1 MGIRMLNKFLQD
13 KCKTCI
19 SSINLSELSGKKIAV
34 DISIYLYKFLSEN
47 VLLENL
53 YLMIS
58 IFREHNIIPVFVFD
72 GKPPVE
78 KNDTIEFRK
87 KTKRNAREEYYRLKQ
102 ILHDIESDVMDVS
115 ENESSNSTTT
125 VELDEDTTVSIPS
138 KSEDIRMMMDKLK
151 KKFVIL
157 KSDHIHNAKTLLQAY
172 GMTYIESPGE
182 ADMLC
187 AKLVSKNI
195 VYACLSEDTD
205 MFVYGCS
212 RVLRYLS
219 LTSWTAILYDFQGII
234 TTLDMTLH
242 EFQQVCIMYGCDYLP
257 KNEKQHYKHMTIF
270 NSYKLFKNYKEYY
283 KNSTTEYNTIDSSNS
298 SNSSDDNPDFYK
310 WLLMQ
315 NSNMYS
321 YVNEASTVIDL
332 FDISHYDNLE
342 LYDNVKIMNGP
353 IDRKRLIE
361 VMEKENFIFIG

>member
-1 MGIRMLNKFLQD
+1 
-13 KCKTCI
+13 
-19 SSINLSELSGKKIAV
+19 
-34 DISIYLYKFLSEN
+34 
-47 VLLENL
+47 
-53 YLMIS
+53 MIS
-58 IFREHNIIPVFVFD
+58 IFREHNIIPIFVFD

-87 KTKRNAREEYYRLKQ
+87 KTKRHAREEYYRLKQ
-102 ILHDIESDVMDVS
+102 ILDDIESDAAVVS
-115 ENESSNSTTT
+115 DNESSNVTT
-125 VELDEDTTVSIPS
+125 VELDEETTVNIPS
-138 KSEDIRMMMDKLK
+138 KSEDIRIMMDKLK

-157 KSDHIHNAKTLLQAY
+157 KSDHIQNAKTLLQAY

-187 AKLVSKNI
+187 AKLVTKNI

-212 RVLRYLS
+212 RVIRYLS

-234 TTLDMTLH
+234 STLDMTLY
-242 EFQQVCIMYGCDYLP
+242 EFRQLCIMYGCDYLP

-270 NSYKLFKNYKEYY
+270 NSYKMFKNYKEYC
-283 KNSTTEYNTIDSSNS
+283 KNMTTEYNTINGSSTC
-298 SNSSDDNPDFYK
+298 DDKPDFYK
-310 WLLMQ
+310 WMLSQ
-315 NSNMYS
+315 NNNLHS
-321 YVNEASTVIDL
+321 YINEASEIIDL

-361 VMEKENFIFIG
+361 VMQKENFIFTS

>member
-1 MGIRMLNKFLQD
+1 
-13 KCKTCI
+13 
-19 SSINLSELSGKKIAV
+19 
-34 DISIYLYKFLSEN
+34 
-47 VLLENL
+47 
-53 YLMIS
+53 MIS
-58 IFREHNIIPVFVFD
+58 IFREHNIIPIFVFD

-102 ILHDIESDVMDVS
+102 LLDDIESDVMDVS
-115 ENESSNSTTT
+115 DNESSNVTT
-125 VELDEDTTVSIPS
+125 VELDEETTVSIPS

-157 KSDHIHNAKTLLQAY
+157 KSEHIQNAKTLLQAY

-219 LTSWTAILYDFQGII
+219 LTSWTAILYDFQGIVKS
-234 TTLDMTLH
+234 LDMTLY
-242 EFQQVCIMYGCDYLP
+242 EFQQLCIMYGCDYLP

-270 NSYKLFKNYKEYY
+270 NSYKLFKNYKEYC
-283 KNSTTEYNTIDSSNS
+283 KNVITEYNTINS
-298 SNSSDDNPDFYK
+298 YNNPDDKPDFYK
-310 WLLMQ
+310 WLLSQ
-315 NSNMYS
+315 NNNMCS
-321 YVNEASTVIDL
+321 YINEASKIIDL

-361 VMEKENFIFIG
+361 VMEKENFIFIS